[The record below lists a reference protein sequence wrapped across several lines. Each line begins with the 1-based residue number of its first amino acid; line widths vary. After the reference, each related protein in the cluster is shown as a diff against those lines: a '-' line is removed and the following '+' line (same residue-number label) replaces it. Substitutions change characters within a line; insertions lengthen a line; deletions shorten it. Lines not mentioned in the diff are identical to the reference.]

1 MKEPRNEEH
10 EGVFETDLSVCTPIE
25 FLSVPEIVEE
35 EKGELATDEQEE
47 EVVEEFVSCGLQC
60 ESWG

>member
-10 EGVFETDLSVCTPIE
+10 EVFETDLSVCTPVE

-47 EVVEEFVSCGLQC
+47 EVVEEFVSGVRS